1 MAEERTIQQSADEFV
16 TALVNT
22 IGSGT
27 VQEVVEMNRDD
38 ALDIS
43 KIAVNLPR
51 HKVVPYPNT
60 PKSKYKYNKED

>member
-1 MAEERTIQQSADEFV
+1 MAEEITIQQSADEFV

-27 VQEVVEMNRDD
+27 VQEVVDKNRDD

-43 KIAVNLPR
+43 NIAVNLPSKKCR
-51 HKVVPYPNT
+51 
-60 PKSKYKYNKED
+60 PKW

>member
-1 MAEERTIQQSADEFV
+1 MAEERIIQQNTDEFV

-27 VQEVVEMNRDD
+27 VQDVVEKNRDD

-43 KIAVNLPR
+43 NIAVNLPPQR
-51 HKVVPYPNT
+51 NAARSGKV
-60 PKSKYKYNKED
+60 SKRPLADR